1 MKSNNNNNITNN
13 PGRIVVTTWG
23 SLTKY
28 DDFGLVTLWVDEEES
43 NTNSS
48 TSMIL
53 KQMSSIDADD
63 IVVPTLGTK
72 KSSFEEE

>member
-53 KQMSSIDADD
+53 KQMSSIDAD